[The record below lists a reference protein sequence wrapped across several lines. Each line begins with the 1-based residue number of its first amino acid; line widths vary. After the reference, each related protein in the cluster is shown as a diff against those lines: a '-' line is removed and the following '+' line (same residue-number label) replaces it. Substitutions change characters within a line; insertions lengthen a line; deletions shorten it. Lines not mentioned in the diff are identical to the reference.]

1 MRSPLKKLLAP
12 LEWLATRLGPSPQVT
27 RPPDEQARVDRECEG
42 LALYHFRGSPE
53 SIQVRR
59 EIIRLG
65 LTIEVRD
72 AQLDYDH
79 RQTLEKQ
86 GGRLEAPCLRIAR
99 PGGDEWLY
107 GPEAIKAYLHRHFSA

>member
-1 MRSPLKKLLAP
+1 M
-12 LEWLATRLGPSPQVT
+12 TRDPG
-27 RPPDEQARVDRECEG
+27 EQARVDRECEG

-53 SIQVRR
+53 SIQVCR

-65 LTIEVRD
+65 LSIEVRD

-86 GGRLEAPCLRIAR
+86 GGRLEAPCLRIER

-107 GPEAIKAYLHRHFSA
+107 GEAEIKAYLHRRFSA